1 MEAFCRMVRKPP
13 DSSAVKL
20 YHLDFLSY
28 ENDIKTLRLMTDMFS
43 KEQRSRCMS
52 HIRSKNTKPELIV
65 RKYLFSRG
73 FRYRIHVK
81 SLPGTPDI
89 VLPKYSTCI
98 FINGCFWHGHEGCKY
113 FILPKTRTDWWKTKI
128 ERNIKRDKEER
139 IQLRD
144 LGWHVIQ
151 VWECQ
156 LKPNKKE
163 ETLNSI
169 EYTLN
174 QIFLNDRH
182 AVRKHDT
189 YSLPQE
195 EIHEVAAEDGPNYG

>member
-1 MEAFCRMVRKPP
+1 MVRKPP
-13 DSSAVKL
+13 DSSTVKHYRL
-20 YHLDFLSY
+20 NFYYSPKT
-28 ENDIKTLRLMTDMFS
+28 KTLRFMTDMFS

-89 VLPKYSTCI
+89 VLPQYSTCI

-189 YSLPQE
+189 YSLSQKE
-195 EIHEVAAEDGPNYG
+195 THETAAEDGPTYG

>member
-73 FRYRIHVK
+73 FRYKIHVK

-113 FILPKTRTDWWKTKI
+113 FILPKTRTDWWKAKI

-174 QIFLNDRH
+174 KIFLNDRH
-182 AVRKHDT
+182 AIRKQDT

-195 EIHEVAAEDGPNYG
+195 EIHEAAAEDGPNYG